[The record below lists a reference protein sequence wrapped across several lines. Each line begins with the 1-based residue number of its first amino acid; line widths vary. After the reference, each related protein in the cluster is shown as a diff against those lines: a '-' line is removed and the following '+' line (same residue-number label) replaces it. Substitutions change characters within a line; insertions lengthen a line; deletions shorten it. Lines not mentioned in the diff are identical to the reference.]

1 MLLYTAGADGSSTI
15 AKIWGRAPWGK
26 LAVVTA
32 VFITNALLYMYVR
45 MRQEVDATFA
55 PEDLPSWRGLIVCAL
70 LSLVVYTV
78 WLLLLLAS
86 SVRRFLGLSR

>member
-1 MLLYTAGADGSSTI
+1 M
-15 AKIWGRAPWGK
+15 
-26 LAVVTA
+26 TA

-78 WLLLLLAS
+78 WLLLLLAR